1 MQLENMAW
9 VEAVGYLAAGAGLYS
24 SYARTMI
31 PLRMAA
37 IAANV
42 LFISYGLLKG
52 IYPTILVNC
61 ILLPL
66 NFIRLR
72 DMRSLITRVHS
83 AADGDL
89 NIDWLR
95 PYLTRKHYKAGD
107 FLWRKGDAATEAA
120 YILDGQVI
128 LVELRTTVGKGALIG
143 EMGLFD
149 SRNQRTASV
158 KCLTDV
164 EVGTITYD
172 QFRILYYQNPEFGF
186 YLLRLVTGRMQDN
199 LRTLGQG
206 SSSQGSGNQGSGGN
220 ARQGRRQRRRQG

>member
-1 MQLENMAW
+1 MHFDNMTW
-9 VEAVGYLAAGAGLYS
+9 VEAVGYLAAAAGLYS

-31 PLRMAA
+31 PLRMAS
-37 IAANV
+37 IVANL
-42 LFISYGLLKG
+42 LFIGYGLLKG

-61 ILLPL
+61 VLLPL

-72 DMRSLITRVHS
+72 DMRSLITRVHA

-95 PYLTRKHYKAGD
+95 PYLTRHHYKAGD

-120 YILDGQVI
+120 YILDGKVS
-128 LVELRTTVGKGALIG
+128 LVELQTTIGKGALIG

-149 SRNQRTASV
+149 IKNQRTASV
-158 KCLTDV
+158 QCLTDV
-164 EVGTITYD
+164 EVGSITYD

-186 YLLRLVTGRMQDN
+186 YLLRLVTGRMQEN
-199 LRTLGQG
+199 QRTLGASRAG
-206 SSSQGSGNQGSGGN
+206 PS
-220 ARQGRRQRRRQG
+220 RQGRRQRRRHG